1 MEMTAEQNL
10 EYVFK
15 VFNEELADQKALL
28 KDEQDESGRAEIE
41 SRIEQLK
48 RGIKIVKEYL
58 KGQALA

>member
-1 MEMTAEQNL
+1 MEMAAEQNL

-28 KDEQDESGRAEIE
+28 KDEQDENGRAEIE
-41 SRIEQLK
+41 SRISQLK

-58 KGQALA
+58 KEAS

>member
-1 MEMTAEQNL
+1 MEMIAEQNL

-28 KDEQDESGRAEIE
+28 KDEQDENGRAEIE
-41 SRIEQLK
+41 SRISQLK

-58 KGQALA
+58 KGQALT

>member
-1 MEMTAEQNL
+1 MNDIPEQNL

-28 KDEQDESGRAEIE
+28 KDEQDENGRAEIE
-41 SRIEQLK
+41 SRISQLK

-58 KGQALA
+58 KEAS